1 MWREIFFK
9 SGLISVIRQMTL
21 LFGQMICLLGQM
33 TSLFRQMSFVVRV
46 MAISLYVVVSSCSG
60 FSFIDEQGDKE
71 GELRVAFNKAGWSA
85 SAGVGGSQLQSVS
98 QLQAVSQSQ
107 NAVQRSYPDSNS
119 FILTVKRVGGDVV
132 YKGKYGDRPQ
142 TFKLSAGNYDVEVV
156 SGSFTA
162 PEFDAPIYS
171 DSGTVVVE
179 EGKVTNLSFLCKQ
192 SNGAL
197 RLGFSSDF
205 VARFAGYTPEI
216 EDSKGVKDYVYS
228 ESRYLYINPGDVT
241 IKLRGGATTGTERF
255 LITKKSISAREMVTL
270 NLHSSSNG
278 GGGGS
283 GSGGESSVI
292 TGILIDTTSIW
303 ITDDIVVGD
312 KRDGSSRELAIRVEE
327 IAGFVGAKGV
337 WVSGYVAGYLTT
349 ASLFSSPPFDVE
361 TNIAIADKKG
371 ESLRSLCAGVALAAG
386 TVREALNLK
395 SNPTNLGKRVW
406 VKGTITDSYFG
417 LKGINSV
424 TDYVIE

>member
-1 MWREIFFK
+1 MRREI
-9 SGLISVIRQMTL
+9 IL
-21 LFGQMICLLGQM
+21 LCAVL
-33 TSLFRQMSFVVRV
+33 
-46 MAISLYVVVSSCSG
+46 SSCSG
-60 FSFIDEQGDKE
+60 FSFVEDDTEKE
-71 GELRVAFNKAGWSA
+71 GELRFAFNKAGWSINA
-85 SAGVGGSQLQSVS
+85 IAAEALGTNSGILELQSS
-98 QLQAVSQSQ
+98 YQFQ
-107 NAVQRSYPDSNS
+107 NSVNRAYPDSNS

-132 YKGKYGDRPQ
+132 YSDKYGERPK
-142 TFKLSAGNYDVEVV
+142 TFKLSVGNYDVEVV
-156 SGSFTA
+156 SGSFSV
-162 PEFDAPIYS
+162 PEFDAPLYS

-179 EGKVTNLSFLCKQ
+179 ENKVTNLSFLCRQ

-205 VARFAGYTPEI
+205 LSRFAGYIPEI
-216 EDSKGVKDYVYS
+216 EDIKGVKEYPYN
-228 ESRYLYINPGDVT
+228 ESRYLYVNPGDVT
-241 IKLRGGATTGTERF
+241 IKLRDGASSGTDRF
-255 LITKKSISAREMVTL
+255 LITRKSISAREMVSV

-361 TNIAIADKKG
+361 TNIAVADKKG
-371 ESLRSLCAGVALAAG
+371 ELVRSLCAGVALASG
-386 TVREALNLK
+386 SVREALNLK
-395 SNPTNLGKRVW
+395 SNPSNLGKKVW
-406 VKGTITDSYFG
+406 LKGTITDSYFG

>member
-1 MWREIFFK
+1 MRREIF
-9 SGLISVIRQMTL
+9 LLCAVI
-21 LFGQMICLLGQM
+21 
-33 TSLFRQMSFVVRV
+33 
-46 MAISLYVVVSSCSG
+46 SSCSG
-60 FSFIDEQGDKE
+60 FSFIEEGDKE
-71 GELRVAFNKAGWSA
+71 GELKVAFNKVGWST
-85 SAGVGGSQLQSVS
+85 SAGAYEDGFNDSGLIVLQNGSQLQ
-98 QLQAVSQSQ
+98 
-107 NAVQRSYPDSNS
+107 NATQRGYPDSNS

-156 SGSFTA
+156 SGSFTV

-179 EGKVTNLSFLCKQ
+179 EKKVTNLSFLCRQ

-197 RLGFSSDF
+197 RLRFSSDF
-205 VARFAGYTPEI
+205 VTRFAGYIPEI
-216 EDSKGVKDYVYS
+216 EDSKGVKDYGYS

-241 IKLRGGATTGTERF
+241 IKLRSGTTGGTDRF

-278 GGGGS
+278 GGGE
-283 GSGGESSVI
+283 SGGESSVI

-303 ITDDIVVGD
+303 ITDNIVVGD

-361 TNIAIADKKG
+361 TNIAIADTKG

-386 TVREALNLK
+386 SIRDALNLK
-395 SNPTNLGKRVW
+395 SNPSNLGKKVW
-406 VKGTITDSYFG
+406 LKGTITDSYFG
-417 LKGINSV
+417 LKGVNSV

>member
-1 MWREIFFK
+1 MWREIFLK
-9 SGLISVIRQMTL
+9 SGLRSVLRQMN
-21 LFGQMICLLGQM
+21 
-33 TSLFRQMSFVVRV
+33 FVVRV

-60 FSFIDEQGDKE
+60 FSFIDEGDKE
-71 GELRVAFNKAGWSA
+71 GELRVAFNKAGWST
-85 SAGVGGSQLQSVS
+85 SAGAYEDGSSDTGLVVLQNG
-98 QLQAVSQSQ
+98 SQSQ
-107 NAVQRSYPDSNS
+107 KATQRSYPDSNS

-156 SGSFTA
+156 SGSFTT
-162 PEFDAPIYS
+162 PEFDTPIYS

-179 EGKVTNLSFLCKQ
+179 EGKVTNLSFLCRQ

-205 VARFAGYTPEI
+205 VTRFAGYTPEI
-216 EDSKGVKDYVYS
+216 EDIKGVRDYVYS

-241 IKLRGGATTGTERF
+241 IKLRGGATTGTDRF
-255 LITKKSISAREMVTL
+255 LITKKSISAREMVTV

-386 TVREALNLK
+386 SVREALNLK
-395 SNPTNLGKRVW
+395 SNPTNLGKKVW

>member
-1 MWREIFFK
+1 MRREI
-9 SGLISVIRQMTL
+9 IL
-21 LFGQMICLLGQM
+21 LCAVL
-33 TSLFRQMSFVVRV
+33 
-46 MAISLYVVVSSCSG
+46 SSCSG
-60 FSFIDEQGDKE
+60 FSFVEDDTEKE
-71 GELRVAFNKAGWSA
+71 GELRFAFNKAGWSINA
-85 SAGVGGSQLQSVS
+85 IAAEGLGTNSGLFQIQNSA
-98 QLQAVSQSQ
+98 
-107 NAVQRSYPDSNS
+107 QRAYPDSNS

-132 YKGKYGDRPQ
+132 YSGKYGERPK
-142 TFKLSAGNYDVEVV
+142 TFKLSVGNYDVEVV
-156 SGSFTA
+156 SGSFSV
-162 PEFDAPIYS
+162 PEFDAPLYS

-179 EGKVTNLSFLCKQ
+179 ENKVTNLSFLCRQ

-205 VARFAGYTPEI
+205 LSRFAGYIPEI
-216 EDSKGVKDYVYS
+216 EDIKGVKEYPYN
-228 ESRYLYINPGDVT
+228 ESRYLYVNPGDVT
-241 IKLRGGATTGTERF
+241 IKLRDGASSGTDRF
-255 LITKKSISAREMVTL
+255 LITRKSISAREMVSV

-361 TNIAIADKKG
+361 TNIAVADKKG
-371 ESLRSLCAGVALAAG
+371 ELVRSLCAGVALASG
-386 TVREALNLK
+386 SVREALNLK
-395 SNPTNLGKRVW
+395 SNPSNLGKKVW
-406 VKGTITDSYFG
+406 LKGTITDSYFG

>member
-1 MWREIFFK
+1 MRREI
-9 SGLISVIRQMTL
+9 IL
-21 LFGQMICLLGQM
+21 LCAVL
-33 TSLFRQMSFVVRV
+33 
-46 MAISLYVVVSSCSG
+46 SSCSG
-60 FSFIDEQGDKE
+60 FSFVEDDTEKE
-71 GELRVAFNKAGWSA
+71 GELRFAFNKAGWSINA
-85 SAGVGGSQLQSVS
+85 IAAEGLGTNSGLFQMQNSA
-98 QLQAVSQSQ
+98 
-107 NAVQRSYPDSNS
+107 QRAYPDSNS

-132 YKGKYGDRPQ
+132 YSDKYGERPK
-142 TFKLSAGNYDVEVV
+142 TFKLSVGNYDVEVV
-156 SGSFTA
+156 SGSFSV
-162 PEFDAPIYS
+162 PEFDAPLYS

-179 EGKVTNLSFLCKQ
+179 ENKVTNLSFLCRQ

-205 VARFAGYTPEI
+205 LSRFAGYIPEI
-216 EDSKGVKDYVYS
+216 EDIKGVKEYPYN
-228 ESRYLYINPGDVT
+228 ESRYLYVNPGDVT
-241 IKLRGGATTGTERF
+241 IKLRNGASSGTDRF
-255 LITKKSISAREMVTL
+255 LITRKSISAREMVSV

-361 TNIAIADKKG
+361 TNIAVADKKG
-371 ESLRSLCAGVALAAG
+371 ELVRSLCAGVALSAG
-386 TVREALNLK
+386 SVREALNLK
-395 SNPTNLGKRVW
+395 SNPSNLGKKVW
-406 VKGTITDSYFG
+406 IKGTITDSYFG